1 MWKDIIINKSEAST
15 GEASIEFYSVVIN
28 LYEVFNNCG
37 RRHRLYSCNAEIW
50 EYKGFLALVSY
61 GTPIALYTPDNAT
74 LYDCLRIVYGYT
86 ATSAKHICKFSKWL
100 AENNHPVQEFV
111 RFRD

>member
-1 MWKDIIINKSEAST
+1 MFKDIIIHKSEANRV
-15 GEASIEFYSVVIN
+15 FYSNIESI
-28 LYEVFNNCG
+28 LYEVFHNCE
-37 RRHRLYSCNAEIW
+37 RRRRLYYCNAEIW

-61 GTPIALYTPDNAT
+61 GTPIAVYAPDNAT

-86 ATSAKHICKFSKWL
+86 STSCQHISKFSKWL
-100 AENNHPVQEFV
+100 AENNYPVKEFV

>member
-1 MWKDIIINKSEAST
+1 MFKDIIINKSES
-15 GEASIEFYSVVIN
+15 SREFYSNIESIM
-28 LYEVFNNCG
+28 YEVFRNCK
-37 RRHRLYSCNAEIW
+37 RRRKLYSCNAEIW

-61 GTPIALYTPDNAT
+61 GTPISLYTPDNAT

-86 ATSAKHICKFSKWL
+86 ATSAKHICKFSNWL
-100 AENNHPVQEFV
+100 AENNYPVQEFV

>member
-1 MWKDIIINKSEAST
+1 MFKDIIIHKSEANK
-15 GEASIEFYSVVIN
+15 AFYSNIEIILN
-28 LYEVFNNCG
+28 EVFRNCK
-37 RRHRLYSCNAEIW
+37 RRIKLYSCNAEIW

-61 GTPIALYTPDNAT
+61 GTPIAVYTPDNAT

-86 ATSAKHICKFSKWL
+86 ATSAQHISKFSKWL
-100 AENNHPVQEFV
+100 AMNNYQLDSFV

>member
-1 MWKDIIINKSEAST
+1 MSKDIIIHKSEANRT
-15 GEASIEFYSVVIN
+15 FYSNIESI
-28 LYEVFNNCG
+28 LYEVFRKWG
-37 RRHRLYSCNAEIW
+37 RSRSLYYCNAEIL

-61 GTPIALYTPDNAT
+61 GTPIAVYAPDNAT

-86 ATSAKHICKFSKWL
+86 ATSCQHIRKFSIWL
-100 AENNHPVQEFV
+100 AENNYPVKEFV

>member
-1 MWKDIIINKSEAST
+1 MFKDIIIHKSEANRV
-15 GEASIEFYSVVIN
+15 FYSNIESI
-28 LYEVFNNCG
+28 LYEVFNNCE
-37 RRHRLYSCNAEIW
+37 RIRTLYYCNAEIW

-61 GTPIALYTPDNAT
+61 KTPIAVYTPDNAT

-86 ATSAKHICKFSKWL
+86 ATSAQHISKFSKWL
-100 AENNHPVQEFV
+100 AMNNYPLNSFV

>member
-1 MWKDIIINKSEAST
+1 MFKDIVLRNSESNRV
-15 GEASIEFYSVVIN
+15 FYSNIEDI
-28 LYEVFNNCG
+28 LYEVFRNYERSSN
-37 RRHRLYSCNAEIW
+37 LYYCNAEIL

-61 GTPIALYTPDNAT
+61 RTPIAVYVPGNAT

-86 ATSAKHICKFSKWL
+86 ATSAKHISKFSKWL
-100 AENNHPVQEFV
+100 AENNYPVKEVV

>member
-1 MWKDIIINKSEAST
+1 MFKDIIINKSESSRA
-15 GEASIEFYSVVIN
+15 FYSNIESIM
-28 LYEVFNNCG
+28 YEVFRNCK
-37 RRHRLYSCNAEIW
+37 RIRKLYSCNAEIC

-61 GTPIALYTPDNAT
+61 KTPTAVYVPDNAT

-86 ATSAKHICKFSKWL
+86 ATSAQHLSKFSKWL
-100 AENNHPVQEFV
+100 AMNNYQLDSFV